1 MFIVWSA
8 GECDGEMEV
17 VEQSD
22 ESVVAL
28 RVRREADG
36 VVVVLV
42 ADDIDVRPTTSQFVM
57 FDVIAANCSV
67 STDNPSTSSPAAAAA
82 AAVVRTQV

>member
-8 GECDGEMEV
+8 GECGGEMEV
-17 VEQSD
+17 VEKSD
-22 ESVVAL
+22 ESAVAL
-28 RVRREADG
+28 RVRREADA
-36 VVVVLV
+36 VVVLV